1 MITLADDVHS
11 VTKPLAVEVTMAW
24 VLWLAVIAAFTFLV
38 VGFRRNAARLTR
50 RVETL
55 QVQPIVTFSGGMR
68 SRHGGGTR
76 GGWARLQFF
85 DWGIRLDGRS
95 LLPTFELRYEEITE
109 ARLVAT
115 RFKSGIRFQ
124 SSCLTEPVT
133 FETSEGAKI
142 GDLLEE
148 RGVTVNRNAGHL
160 GWLPGD

>member
-1 MITLADDVHS
+1 MIMLADEAHS
-11 VTKPLAVEVTMAW
+11 VTKPLAVEVAVVW
-24 VLWLAVIAAFTFLV
+24 VLWLAVIAAFTFLLF
-38 VGFRRNAARLTR
+38 GFRRNAARLTR

-55 QVQPIVTFSGGMR
+55 QVQPTVTFSGGMR

-95 LLPTFELRYEEITE
+95 LLPTFEVRYEEITE

-115 RFKSGIRFQ
+115 RFKGGIRFQ
-124 SSCLTEPVT
+124 SCCLTEPVT

-148 RGVTVNRNAGHL
+148 RGVTVNRDVGHL